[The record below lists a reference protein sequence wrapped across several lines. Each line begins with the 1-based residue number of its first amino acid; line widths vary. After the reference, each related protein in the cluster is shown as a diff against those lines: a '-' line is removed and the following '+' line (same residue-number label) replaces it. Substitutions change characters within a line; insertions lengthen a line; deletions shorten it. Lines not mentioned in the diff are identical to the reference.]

1 MFLCNTT
8 IIRDVIA
15 FPLNKNAQDLL
26 MGAPS
31 TVTEKQLDDVHI
43 RLKEEN
49 N

>member
-31 TVTEKQLDDVHI
+31 VVTEKQLDDVHI
-43 RLKEEN
+43 RLKDEQ
-49 N
+49 